1 MRNTGP
7 GKQNQGLILLDQYF
21 AVPQI
26 GEVIRDLLFLQS
38 LAQSI
43 SKHQLD
49 EHLKNRKSKESLHA
63 SNDVPMIPEEDQSIL
78 DVLKM
83 TDPSL
88 VQSLLLLKN
97 NTSESQLTLL
107 LSRAK
112 NMISK
117 YN

>member
-1 MRNTGP
+1 MRNTT

-21 AVPQI
+21 SVPQI

-43 SKHQLD
+43 QKRQLD
-49 EHLKNRKSKESLHA
+49 DHLKTRKSKDSLH
-63 SNDVPMIPEEDQSIL
+63 SSTDVAMIPEEDMGIL

-83 TDPSL
+83 TDPTL

-112 NMISK
+112 NMTQK

>member
-7 GKQNQGLILLDQYF
+7 AKQNQGLILLDQYF

-26 GEVIRDLLFLQS
+26 GEVIRDLLVLQS
-38 LAQSI
+38 LSKTI

-49 EHLKNRKSKESLHA
+49 EHLKTRKSKESLHTQTE
-63 SNDVPMIPEEDQSIL
+63 MIPEEDQSIL

-88 VQSLLLLKN
+88 V
-97 NTSESQLTLL
+97 
-107 LSRAK
+107 
-112 NMISK
+112 
-117 YN
+117 